1 MSYIESIK
9 TALFV
14 FPVIAFLFTIP
25 FILSQ
30 YHKYGSIHKLRVF
43 IVYSFIL
50 YMITVYF
57 LVILPLPKLS
67 EVTNKMTDM
76 MQLVPFSFIGDFIQE
91 TSFVIT
97 NPNTYL
103 KALKEP
109 CFYTV
114 IFNVFMTVPFGMYL
128 RYYFKCNLKKVIV
141 FSFLLS
147 LLFEIT
153 QLTGLYFIYPGPY
166 RLFDVDD
173 LIVNTLGGVLGYY
186 LMGFF
191 RKLLPSREKID
202 EDSYQAG
209 EVVSGLRRIT
219 IFSLDFF
226 LFTFITFI
234 FCFFFHGS
242 STKYICF
249 VVYYGLIPW
258 ILHGRTIG
266 SKFLNVK
273 FEYPNYSFFRNLFRT
288 IFLYLYYFCLPCLSV
303 FGFLF
308 LVQFLELSVT
318 QNIIMCLVY
327 AFLFFNFYFINVV
340 VLFAKKRNFYD
351 RLFKVKYKS
360 VIKRNIISKDESD
373 S

>member
-9 TALFV
+9 TALFT

-30 YHKYGSIHKLRVF
+30 YHKYGSIHKLRVL

-67 EVTNKMTDM
+67 EVTNKMTNM
-76 MQLVPFSFIGDFIQE
+76 MQLVPFSFISDFIHE

-97 NPNTYL
+97 NPSTYL
-103 KALKEP
+103 RALKEP

-114 IFNVFMTVPFGMYL
+114 VFNIFMTVPFGMYL
-128 RYYFKCNLKKVIV
+128 RYYFKCSLKKVAI

-147 LLFEIT
+147 LFFEIT

-173 LIVNTLGGVLGYY
+173 LIVNTFGGVLGYY

-226 LFTFITFI
+226 LFIIITFV
-234 FCFFFHGS
+234 FCFFFRGS
-242 STKYICF
+242 YTKYICF
-249 VVYYGLIPW
+249 VIYYGVIPL

-273 FEYPNYSFFRNLFRT
+273 FEYPNYFIFRSLFRM
-288 IFLYLYYFCLPCLSV
+288 IFLYFYYFYLPGGSV
-303 FGFLF
+303 FLF
-308 LVQFLELSVT
+308 LSIVQILDFSVS
-318 QNIIMCLVY
+318 QNIIFCLGY

-340 VLFAKKRNFYD
+340 ILFAKKRNFYD
-351 RLFKVKYKS
+351 RLFKVKYK
-360 VIKRNIISKDESD
+360 NIIERKLD
-373 S
+373 

>member
-141 FSFLLS
+141 FSFFLS
-147 LLFEIT
+147 LFFEIT

-173 LIVNTLGGVLGYY
+173 LILNTLGGVVGY
-186 LMGFF
+186 LICAP
-191 RKLLPSREKID
+191 LLKILPKID
-202 EDSYQAG
+202 EVNEGAMEKG
-209 EVVSGLRRIT
+209 MKISGFRRLN
-219 IFSLDFF
+219 SLLLD
-226 LFTFITFI
+226 LFI
-234 FCFFFHGS
+234 FLVIEVFVIIVFGDHFYLNLGVLFIYYFIIPLFLGT
-242 STKYICF
+242 STPAK
-249 VVYYGLIPW
+249 
-258 ILHGRTIG
+258 
-266 SKFLNVK
+266 KFLNIAVLDYNN
-273 FEYPNYSFFRNLFRT
+273 ERNIPR
-288 IFLYLYYFCLPCLSV
+288 
-303 FGFLF
+303 LF
-308 LVQFLELSVT
+308 LRKFLVIFIY
-318 QNIIMCLVY
+318 IIIPIIIVWFMTLVSNDY
-327 AFLFFNFYFINVV
+327 VREFGGLIILLGLFLLYFI
-340 VLFAKKRNFYD
+340 
-351 RLFKVKYKS
+351 S
-360 VIKRNIISKDESD
+360 VIKYLFTGKEMLYEKLSKTRLVSTIKLNSSDISCTK
-373 S
+373 